1 MALVRCPKHKI
12 PYNDENPRGCPACAR
27 EKGGERTSLMQ
38 ELARAQQAHSQPSR
52 TTHTAP
58 AAATAKAPR
67 PPGRT
72 ARAPVL
78 HPFAI
83 STRPP
88 KPLPTVQGPLEKLWR
103 GATDKRSFA
112 FGGTL
117 IVVLAAIVM
126 FNAGPRFSAGTS
138 PTPVADADVRP
149 LPLNVNTSITLA
161 FSALGPRSP
170 RANPDDRRLMRYTFG
185 SDLVIDAT
193 GSVIYAI
200 KLRIPNRSW
209 RGFRVGMSRQR
220 SEGELALLGV
230 PQEVT
235 TPSSTGQVV
244 AGYVV
249 FGSLDSRPKLT
260 LLAEVRPPNGCYDVL
275 VDLQPQ
281 AIGTLDDGSVSYVAV
296 AQEGGSLNWVV
307 TEIRVVSRSRRGP
320 YSSGPAC

>member
-27 EKGGERTSLMQ
+27 DKGGDSTSLMQ
-38 ELARAQQAHSQPSR
+38 ELARAQQAHSQPSS

-58 AAATAKAPR
+58 AAASTKTPKST
-67 PPGRT
+67 GRT
-72 ARAPVL
+72 ARTPVL
-78 HPFAI
+78 HPFAV

-88 KPLPTVQGPLEKLWR
+88 KPPTTVQGPLEKLWR
-103 GATDKRSFA
+103 GATGKRSFA
-112 FGGTL
+112 VGGTL
-117 IVVLAAIVM
+117 IVVLAVIVM
-126 FNAGPRFSAGTS
+126 LTSGPRFSAGTS

-149 LPLNVNTSITLA
+149 LPLNVNSSITLA
-161 FSALGPRSP
+161 FSVLGTRSP
-170 RANPDDRRLMRYTFG
+170 RANPDDPSLMRYTFG

-193 GSVIYAI
+193 GSAIFAI

-209 RGFRVGMSRQR
+209 RGLRVGMSRQR
-220 SEGELALLGV
+220 AEGELALLGV

-260 LLAEVRPPNGCYDVL
+260 LLAEVRAPNGCYDVL

-281 AIGTLDDGSVSYVAV
+281 AIGTIEDGAVSYVAV